1 MVFLGTAVRNM
12 EFSNYNRK
20 KSMAFEASSAMVDK
34 FEICVLVSC
43 ASRCGTRNVKFDVLY
58 VVNRT

>member
-1 MVFLGTAVRNM
+1 M

-20 KSMAFEASSAMVDK
+20 KCMAFEASSAMVDK

-43 ASRCGTRNVKFDVLY
+43 AYLCGTRNDKFDVLY
-58 VVNRT
+58 VVNKT

>member
-1 MVFLGTAVRNM
+1 M
-12 EFSNYNRK
+12 ESSNNNRK

-43 ASRCGTRNVKFDVLY
+43 ASRWGNRNDKFDVLY
-58 VVNRT
+58 VVNKT